1 MKHCLLTLAFGL
13 LLSPGSAKAGPGP
26 GSPAI
31 PASDGDAVE
40 DVFDNCRIAPNAN
53 QVDTDHNG
61 CGDACQPSITC
72 DMDGDLRV
80 GTPDAL
86 ILGMNYGKTGVPVH
100 TLGDCNSDGA
110 VGTPDVL
117 AFGMEIGRQ
126 VGPSGIHQPSICN
139 PSTCRC
145 TPQ

>member
-13 LLSPGSAKAGPGP
+13 LLAPGAAEAGPAG
-26 GSPAI
+26 GV
-31 PASDGDAVE
+31 DGDGDTVE
-40 DVFDNCRIAPNAN
+40 DAFDNCLLRRNPT